1 MARVAERT
9 GVGLLTA
16 AMAHAVLGESSILC
30 MTSFARLAPTLS
42 CDTPRFAFSTKFVV
56 RLHFLVPTGN
66 IHLSDLSR
74 LSGLSGLISVSESP
88 TFEWKNV
95 TRLDMAVSHE
105 DLVLIS
111 NND

>member
-1 MARVAERT
+1 MAHVAERT

-16 AMAHAVLGESSILC
+16 AMAHTVLGESSILC

-56 RLHFLVPTGN
+56 RLHFLVSTGN
-66 IHLSDLSR
+66 IHLSD
-74 LSGLSGLISVSESP
+74 LSGLISVSESP

-95 TRLDMAVSHE
+95 ARLDMAVSHE
-105 DLVLIS
+105 I
-111 NND
+111 